1 MASTCGLRSTDYGVV
16 LTGSLSPD
24 TAGVMYGFFYGL
36 IYVTY
41 WLAMAV
47 LVRLVKQPDDDE
59 DDASFFDV
67 D

>member
-1 MASTCGLRSTDYGVV
+1 MDEIGL
-16 LTGSLSPD
+16 LQKFINLFILM
-24 TAGVMYGFFYGL
+24 GVMYGFFYGL

-47 LVRLVKQPDDDE
+47 LVRLVKQPDN

>member
-1 MASTCGLRSTDYGVV
+1 MDEIGL
-16 LTGSLSPD
+16 LQKFINLFILM
-24 TAGVMYGFFYGL
+24 GVMYGFFYGL

>member
-1 MASTCGLRSTDYGVV
+1 MDEIGL
-16 LTGSLSPD
+16 LQKFINLFILM
-24 TAGVMYGFFYGL
+24 GVMYGFFYGL

-47 LVRLVKQPDDDE
+47 LVRLVKQPDND